1 MGRGA
6 RDPRQAG
13 VVARLWELAALG
25 LALIV
30 AGVIVADPE
39 LPAEARLGALVALT
53 GAVLVVGRLPRRGR
67 D

>member
-1 MGRGA
+1 M
-6 RDPRQAG
+6 
-13 VVARLWELAALG
+13 ARLWELAALG